1 MASPLIRIMENSI
14 YLVPVRHRRRP
25 EQKPSDIPTLKG
37 YTAGLVDTKWLRL
50 VARRRYGQKTPP

>member
-1 MASPLIRIMENSI
+1 MTAPLVRIMENSI

-50 VARRRYGQKTPP
+50 AARRRHG